1 MRIITLAENTA
12 ISEEFG
18 HEHGLSLY
26 IETKQHKVLFDMGA
40 SSLFSKNAK
49 LLDIDL
55 SMVDV
60 AVVSHGHYDH
70 GGGLETFLQL
80 NSQAKVYLNQN
91 AFAKYYANKPGGEK
105 TFIGLDEKLS
115 ANDRIIFAGNHVGID
130 RELELFAGVKQRGLT
145 PSGNKDLLMLRG
157 ETLVLDDFSHEQNLI
172 IKEGSDILLVAGC
185 AHNGIVNII
194 DHMLA
199 NGYGRPT
206 HVIGGFHL
214 YSRPTKQCEDPEIIR
229 QIGEYL
235 KQTGAKYYTCHCTG
249 LEPYNNLQKVMGE
262 NIEYLAAGRQLIL

>member
-12 ISEEFG
+12 ISEKFG

-49 LLDIDL
+49 LLDVDL
-55 SMVDV
+55 SAVDV
-60 AVVSHGHYDH
+60 AIVSHGHYDH
-70 GGGLETFLQL
+70 GGGLEAFLQL

-91 AFAKYYANKPGGEK
+91 AFAKYYANKPSGEK

-115 ANDRIIFAGNHVGID
+115 ANDRVIFVENHVRID
-130 RELELFAGVKQRGLT
+130 SELELFSGVKQRGLA
-145 PSGNKDLLMLRG
+145 PAGNKDLLMLRG
-157 ETLVLDDFSHEQNLI
+157 ETLALDDFTHEQNLI
-172 IKEGSDILLVAGC
+172 ITEGAHTLLLAGC

-199 NGYGRPT
+199 NGYGQPT

-214 YSRPTKQCEDPEIIR
+214 YSRPTNQCEDPETIR
-229 QIGEYL
+229 QLGEYL
-235 KQTGAKYYTCHCTG
+235 MQTGATYYTCHCTG
-249 LEPYNNLQKVMGE
+249 LEPYKQLRTVMGE
-262 NIEYLAAGRQLIL
+262 SIEYLAAGRQLIL